1 MDQHLTLRRAVA
13 AGTIATIAFVQAA
26 RQTKDKPT
34 ISSRMFYHKSFG
46 LLTGSLFG
54 GFCYKVAQGQRVTVP
69 VTTVGIGAC
78 IAFQYLTG
86 ISMGYFGGWGVPFF
100 GLFKVPGASTPNKAI
115 GNNSYFAHKRVGVVM
130 KALIVIHAL
139 ATVWCLYSG

>member
-1 MDQHLTLRRAVA
+1 MGKDSIVTLRGAVA
-13 AGTIATIAFVQAA
+13 AGAIAAITFVQAS
-26 RQTKDKPT
+26 RRTKDKPT

-54 GFCYKVAQGQRVTVP
+54 GYLYSLVKGPRVTVP

-86 ISMGYFGGWGVPFF
+86 ISMGYFGGWGVFIYY
-100 GLFKVPGASTPNKAI
+100 VRSQ
-115 GNNSYFAHKRVGVVM
+115 Y
-130 KALIVIHAL
+130 
-139 ATVWCLYSG
+139 